1 MVFAATGRVKSPFT
15 RAARRLATWPR
26 GVARLKEKQM
36 KTLTRW
42 MAPAVIAAGFGLGAM
57 AVPQQAQAQD
67 ALTRVIVDVADVILR
82 GGQPYY
88 RYGNYGPN
96 DQLVMQR
103 DRYGRP
109 VYYRTVRSG
118 PPYGNAYG
126 YYRNGPGKADTKCNK
141 KGKCKT
147 TYYDPRHDRD
157 GRYGY
162 VRHDRNGRYW
172 DGRRWRDRD

>member
-1 MVFAATGRVKSPFT
+1 
-15 RAARRLATWPR
+15 
-26 GVARLKEKQM
+26 M

-109 VYYRTVRSG
+109 VYYR
-118 PPYGNAYG
+118 
-126 YYRNGPGKADTKCNK
+126 NGPGSRDVKCNK
-141 KGKCKT
+141 HGKCKT
-147 TYYDPRHDRD
+147 TYYDARYDRRDDYRRHDDRRYRD
-157 GRYGY
+157 Y
-162 VRHDRNGRYW
+162 
-172 DGRRWRDRD
+172 RDRDDRRW